1 HGFKS
6 MDGAVVF
13 NLLFGIYFNFMRP
26 HEALDGQVPI
36 QLPELQDASYQEAWS
51 ILMKKAISYSKD
63 PKT

>member
-1 HGFKS
+1 

-26 HEALDGQVPI
+26 HEALDGQAPI
-36 QLPELQDASYQEAWS
+36 CLPELCDASYQEAS
-51 ILMKKAISYSKD
+51 SRLIEKAICYSKD